1 MSNEEST
8 VFIIDDD
15 EALCNSLSW
24 LLQSVDLNVETYNS
38 AQSYLLAHDSKRH
51 GCLLVDVRMP
61 QLSGLQLQEKLKELN
76 SPLPLIVMTGHGD
89 IPIAVRAMKAGA
101 VDFITKPFNDQALLE
116 LIQQTIEL
124 DKKRYRVSTIDK
136 GTEVKERLAT
146 LTPREHEVLQRIIAG
161 KLNKQI
167 AAELAIAIST
177 VEIHRAHVMKKMQTK
192 TFAALVKMC
201 IAAEVET

>member
-1 MSNEEST
+1 MPNNDST

-24 LLQSVDLNVETYNS
+24 LLQSVGLLVETYNS
-38 AQSYLLAHDSKRH
+38 AQKYLLAHDPSRY

-61 QLSGLQLQEKLKELN
+61 HLSGLQLQEKLNELKN
-76 SPLPLIVMTGHGD
+76 PLPLIIMTGHGD

-101 VDFITKPFNDQALLE
+101 IDFITKPFNDQILLE
-116 LIQQTIEL
+116 IIQKTIEL
-124 DKKRYRVSTIDK
+124 DKKRSDISNIDK
-136 GTEVKERLAT
+136 NTKIKERLAT
-146 LTPREHEVLQRIIAG
+146 LTPREYEVLQMIISG

-192 TFAALVKMC
+192 TFAALMKMC
-201 IAAEVET
+201 ITANIGV